1 MQNVA
6 VIWNFALILFLPCET
21 HHTNYSEL
29 FVEEYT
35 QLTTKWL
42 INWNQFFFAS
52 QSQGRACCVCDS
64 VDGRYIFIG
73 QPRGLS
79 AVDVQTQEKVASWE
93 EESVD
98 IHYVKA
104 YLIGVQVY
112 LVVTIDDMG
121 NKEISV
127 NTKFMYENDFLSIKC
142 KKTFIWIIF

>member
-1 MQNVA
+1 MIN
-6 VIWNFALILFLPCET
+6 
-21 HHTNYSEL
+21 
-29 FVEEYT
+29 
-35 QLTTKWL
+35 QLEP
-42 INWNQFFFAS
+42 IFFAS

-127 NTKFMYENDFLSIKC
+127 HTKFMYENDFLSLKC
-142 KKTFIWIIF
+142 KKTYI

>member
-1 MQNVA
+1 MKHV
-6 VIWNFALILFLPCET
+6 
-21 HHTNYSEL
+21 HHTYYSEL
-29 FVEEYT
+29 LVEVPT
-35 QLTTKWL
+35 INDKMINQLEP
-42 INWNQFFFAS
+42 IFFAS

-121 NKEISV
+121 NKEILV

-142 KKTFIWIIF
+142 KKTFI

>member
-1 MQNVA
+1 MYMQIVA
-6 VIWNFALILFLPCET
+6 VIWNFALILFLPYVKHV
-21 HHTNYSEL
+21 HHTYYSEL
-29 FVEEYT
+29 LVEVHT
-35 QLTTKWL
+35 INDKMINQLEP
-42 INWNQFFFAS
+42 IFFAS
-52 QSQGRACCVCDS
+52 QSQGRAYCVCDS

-127 NTKFMYENDFLSIKC
+127 NTKFM
-142 KKTFIWIIF
+142 

>member
-1 MQNVA
+1 MIN
-6 VIWNFALILFLPCET
+6 
-21 HHTNYSEL
+21 
-29 FVEEYT
+29 
-35 QLTTKWL
+35 QLEP
-42 INWNQFFFAS
+42 IFFAS

-121 NKEISV
+121 IIK
-127 NTKFMYENDFLSIKC
+127 KFRLKQNSCRKM
-142 KKTFIWIIF
+142 IFCQLNVKRLIFELLFKICV

>member
-1 MQNVA
+1 MKHV
-6 VIWNFALILFLPCET
+6 
-21 HHTNYSEL
+21 HHTYYSEL
-29 FVEEYT
+29 LVEVHT
-35 QLTTKWL
+35 INDKMINQLEP
-42 INWNQFFFAS
+42 IFFAS

-121 NKEISV
+121 NKEILV

-142 KKTFIWIIF
+142 KKTFI

>member
-1 MQNVA
+1 MKHV
-6 VIWNFALILFLPCET
+6 
-21 HHTNYSEL
+21 HHTYYYL
-29 FVEEYT
+29 VEVNT
-35 QLTTKWL
+35 INDKMINQLEP
-42 INWNQFFFAS
+42 IFFAS

-121 NKEISV
+121 NKEILV

-142 KKTFIWIIF
+142 KKTFI

>member
-1 MQNVA
+1 MKHV
-6 VIWNFALILFLPCET
+6 
-21 HHTNYSEL
+21 HHTYYSEL
-29 FVEEYT
+29 LVEVPVHT
-35 QLTTKWL
+35 INDKMINQLEP
-42 INWNQFFFAS
+42 IFFAS

-142 KKTFIWIIF
+142 KKTYI

>member
-1 MQNVA
+1 MIN
-6 VIWNFALILFLPCET
+6 
-21 HHTNYSEL
+21 
-29 FVEEYT
+29 
-35 QLTTKWL
+35 QLEP
-42 INWNQFFFAS
+42 IFFAS

-73 QPRGLS
+73 QPRGMS

-127 NTKFMYENDFLSIKC
+127 NTKFM
-142 KKTFIWIIF
+142 

>member
-1 MQNVA
+1 MKVVKSQLT
-6 VIWNFALILFLPCET
+6 VIAAMAKIDLHCPQKLACSLIFMSAFTLNWNKAGTKFHDWFALL
-21 HHTNYSEL
+21 
-29 FVEEYT
+29 
-35 QLTTKWL
+35 
-42 INWNQFFFAS
+42 

-73 QPRGLS
+73 LPRGLA
-79 AVDVQTQEKVASWE
+79 AVDVQTQEKVANWE

-121 NKEISV
+121 N
-127 NTKFMYENDFLSIKC
+127 
-142 KKTFIWIIF
+142 